1 MSFPTRHHH
10 SNTWLTP
17 PHILQPLGAFDTD
30 PCAPEENPAWANTPT
45 AYTETD
51 NGLIQPWEGRVWLNP
66 PYGRGI
72 EKWLQRMAEHTTTGN
87 GSGIALIFARTD
99 TKAWQHW
106 VFPYAHSILWV
117 AGRLT
122 FYTPAGEPGPTSAAA
137 PSALIG
143 YTPQDTKALAGSGIA
158 GAHTI
163 LKHH

>member
-1 MSFPTRHHH
+1 M
-10 SNTWLTP
+10 
-17 PHILQPLGAFDTD
+17 
-30 PCAPEENPAWANTPT
+30 
-45 AYTETD
+45 
-51 NGLIQPWEGRVWLNP
+51 WLNP

-87 GSGIALIFARTD
+87 GSGVALIFARTD